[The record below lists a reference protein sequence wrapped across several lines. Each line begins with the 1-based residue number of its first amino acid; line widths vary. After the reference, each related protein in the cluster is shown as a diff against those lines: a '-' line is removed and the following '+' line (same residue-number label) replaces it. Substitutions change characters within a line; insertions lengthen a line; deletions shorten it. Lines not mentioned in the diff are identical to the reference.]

1 MNPIKLIINLLRL
14 NIFPMVLG
22 SPISINAVIPAGIAG
37 IQMPRMAMP
46 NNNSN
51 FLRIWSNFFSH
62 PCVLDLGNP
71 CRDDELYRHQK
82 PLIATM
88 LSYFLLILVLIFGI
102 APHQTFAADIS
113 TSVDR
118 NPVSIDESFKIFF
131 TANDTPDSDPD
142 FAPLQQD
149 FAIVNQG
156 QSTSSSWV
164 NGNYTKS
171 IRWTVEVTAN
181 KPGNL
186 VIPAI
191 QFGSDASNPLPIVVT
206 QGTATGDA
214 VNTNEE
220 IFLEVKATPEQ
231 PYVQSQV
238 IYTVRLYRRVD
249 VAQAELSEPELAD
262 AVIEKLSEDSNYNTV
277 VNGVSYLVTERKY
290 AIFPQKSGVMNIK
303 PLSLTAA
310 IIVDRQPDFRDFF
323 GSRMTKTKRVLSKEV
338 TLNVKP
344 APSSSIGK
352 NWLAAEKLE
361 LTQEWSGDS
370 QQMKVGEPLTR
381 TLTLQGVGTT
391 VGQLPELSAIK
402 TDANFKAYP
411 DQPIL
416 NEQKLAAGITAS
428 RQEKIALIPSIAGK
442 HVLPAIEVPWFN
454 TKTQT
459 MEIARIP
466 ETTINVVGISEN
478 QPDAN
483 ALPKPLIPPVQPS
496 TKPET
501 TNPILVNTNAGQQ
514 NIWLWASL
522 FLALGWLATLIY
534 FLKRHPKKLSADA
547 DDPQRHR
554 YEASL
559 KESIKNLK
567 EACADNDAL
576 AAKNALL
583 AWGKQKFSANNLG
596 AIADCCDAR
605 LRDEITQLNQILYGK
620 DKNQWVGKKLM
631 QAFTENKAREKK
643 ASNDDPILEP
653 LNRL

>member
-1 MNPIKLIINLLRL
+1 MISADDNKYAPKPEKIGLMNRIKPLL
-14 NIFPMVLG
+14 NISM
-22 SPISINAVIPAGIAG
+22 
-37 IQMPRMAMP
+37 
-46 NNNSN
+46 
-51 FLRIWSNFFSH
+51 
-62 PCVLDLGNP
+62 
-71 CRDDELYRHQK
+71 
-82 PLIATM
+82 
-88 LSYFLLILVLIFGI
+88 LILVLALAITSTQ
-102 APHQTFAADIS
+102 AFAIDIV

-142 FAPLQQD
+142 FAPLEQD
-149 FAIVNQG
+149 FAILNQG
-156 QSTSSSWV
+156 QSSSSSWV

-238 IYTVRLYRRVD
+238 VYTVRLYRRVD

-262 AVIEKLSEDSNYNTV
+262 AVIEKLGEDSNYNTV

-310 IIVDRQPDFRDFF
+310 VIVDRQPDFRDFF
-323 GSRMTKTKRVLSKEV
+323 GSRMTKTKRVLSKEI

-344 APSSSIGK
+344 APASFIGK

-411 DQPIL
+411 DQPVL
-416 NEQKLAAGITAS
+416 NEQKLADGITAS
-428 RQEKIALIPSIAGK
+428 RQEKIALIPSKAGK
-442 HVLPAIEVPWFN
+442 HVLPVIEVPWFN

-478 QPDAN
+478 QPDATT
-483 ALPKPLIPPVQPS
+483 LPKPLIPPAQPS

-501 TNPILVNTNAGQQ
+501 TNPILVNTNTGQQ

-534 FLKRHPKKLSADA
+534 FLKRRPRKLSTDA
-547 DDPQRHR
+547 DESQRHL

-567 EACADNDAL
+567 EACADNDTL

-596 AIADCCDAR
+596 AIANCCDAR
-605 LRDEITQLNQILYGK
+605 LRDEITHLNQILYGK
-620 DKNQWVGKKLM
+620 DNNQWTGKKLM
-631 QAFTENKAREKK
+631 QAFTENKAMEKI
-643 ASNDDPILEP
+643 ASNDDPVLEP